1 MDEFGNSTM
10 LRIVIRN
17 RKGIPTLLLLLLVLV
32 TFVGTAAACTVFAV
46 TPGASD
52 DGSMYAGH
60 TNDGVGFDW
69 RQRDDISLTY
79 IPPADHPPGEKRVIV
94 FDPDSGSDA
103 AGHSEGGNSTL
114 VLGYIDQVPHT
125 YGYYTASYGMMNEHQ
140 LLSAECTEYTKIQ
153 LNAEEGKRIFYSSEL
168 SNIALERCTTSRAA
182 VELVGELIE
191 TYGYYGTGETL
202 IFADPKEAW
211 VIEMC
216 SSPKGTG
223 GLWVAERIPDG
234 EVFVAGNEFRIRDV
248 EVGDPDMLYATDL
261 FSITEAY
268 GMWSPADGTFD
279 WLEAT
284 SYGEYSHPYYSLMR
298 VWSIQ
303 NRLAPSLNL
312 SPYVENSYTR
322 ALPFT
327 ITPDEKVNLT
337 TALSLFRDHYEGTDF
352 DLTTGTAAGPF
363 GNPYRY
369 LGPTDAHTDFQNAT
383 FIEIRAGANP
393 RPVSAIFCSYSYIA
407 QARPNLPDPVGGVLW
422 FGPAVAYETV
432 YAPMYAGAE
441 NVSTSYTTGD
451 RTDYDSDAAYWTF
464 DFVTNWAMLRY
475 DVMIEDIRATQSE
488 LEAGSIEAVKE
499 TDEMAVQLIAQ
510 GDEAG
515 ARGVLTNFT
524 VQRGDEIIDEW
535 QGLTKMLIVKYSN
548 GLITDPVTED
558 VEEPGYPAEWYQEAG
573 YQYGPRVYDLESL
586 RETPGLNYTGQ
597 TVWVPKNSSFEE
609 ILGIL

>member
-1 MDEFGNSTM
+1 M
-10 LRIVIRN
+10 LRIAVRN
-17 RKGIPTLLLLLLVLV
+17 RRGIPNLFLILLVL
-32 TFVGTAAACTVFAV
+32 AALAGISTACTIFAI

-69 RQRDDISLTY
+69 RHHDDISLTY
-79 IPPADHPPGEKRVIV
+79 MPPADHAPGDRRVIV
-94 FDPDSGSDA
+94 FAPATGSDA
-103 AGHSEGGNSTL
+103 AAHATDEGCAP

-125 YGYYTASYGMMNEHQ
+125 YGYYTGSYGMINEHQ
-140 LLSAECTEYTKIQ
+140 LLSAECTDYAKIQ

-168 SNIALERCTTSRAA
+168 SNVALERCTTAREAI
-182 VELVGELIE
+182 ELVGELIE

-248 EVGDPDMLYATDL
+248 VEGDVDMLYATGL
-261 FSITEAY
+261 FSIAEAY

-312 SPYVENSYTR
+312 SPYVENSYTQ
-322 ALPFT
+322 AFPFT

-337 TALSLFRDHYEGTDF
+337 TALSLFRDHYEGTEF
-352 DLTTGTAAGPF
+352 DLTTGIAAGPF

-369 LGPTDAHTDFQNAT
+369 LGPADAHTNFQNAT
-383 FIEIRAGANP
+383 FIEVRPGANS
-393 RPVSAIFCSYSYIA
+393 RPFSAIFCSYSYIA
-407 QARPNLPDPVGGVLW
+407 QARSNLPAPVGGVLW

-441 NVSTSYTTGD
+441 NVSAFYTTGN
-451 RTDYDSDAAYWTF
+451 RTEYDPDTAYWTF

-475 DVMIEDIRATQSE
+475 DVMIEDIRAKQSE
-488 LEAGSIEAVKE
+488 LEADSIEALKE
-499 TDEMAVQLIAQ
+499 IDQEAAAMIAQ
-510 GDEAG
+510 GEAEG
-515 ARGVLTNFT
+515 ARSVLTNFT

-535 QGLTKMLIVKYSN
+535 QGLTKMLIVKYAN
-548 GLITDPVTED
+548 GLITDPVTDD
-558 VEEPGYPAEWYQEAG
+558 VEEPGYPAAWYQDAE
-573 YQYGPRVYDLESL
+573 YQYGPRVYDLEAL
-586 RETPGLNYTGQ
+586 RETPGLNYTGE
-597 TVWVPKNSSFEE
+597 TVWVPKNSSFMD
-609 ILGIL
+609 ILSLL

>member
-1 MDEFGNSTM
+1 M
-10 LRIVIRN
+10 LKSYV
-17 RKGIPTLLLLLLVLV
+17 RKRSHLLVVSLLLLVLLQ
-32 TFVGTAAACTVFAV
+32 FPGTATACTVFAI

-79 IPPADHPPGEKRVIV
+79 IPPADHAPGEKRAIV
-94 FDPDSGSDA
+94 FDPVSGSDA
-103 AGHSEGGNSTL
+103 AGHTQGNGSVP

-140 LLSAECTEYTKIQ
+140 LLSAECTDYTKIQ
-153 LNAEEGKRIFYSSEL
+153 LDAEEGTRIFYSSEL
-168 SNIALERCTTSRAA
+168 SNIAVERCTTSRCA

-202 IFADPKEAW
+202 IFADPEEAW

-216 SSPKGTG
+216 CSPAGTG

-268 GMWSPADGTFD
+268 GIWSPADGTFD

-312 SPYVENSYTR
+312 RPYVEDSYTR

-327 ITPDEKVNLT
+327 IEPDEKVNIT
-337 TALSLFRDHYEGTDF
+337 TALSIFRDHYEGTEF
-352 DLTTGTAAGPF
+352 DLTTGIAAGPF

-369 LGPTDAHTDFQNAT
+369 LGPADAHTDFQNAS
-383 FIEIRAGANP
+383 FIEIRPGANP

-407 QARPNLPDPVGGVLW
+407 QARPHLPDPVGGVLW

-441 NVSTSYTTGD
+441 NVSTSYTTGN
-451 RTDYDSDAAYWTF
+451 RTEYDPDAAYWTF

-475 DVMIEDIRATQSE
+475 DVMIEDIRATQSK
-488 LEAGSIEAVKE
+488 LEAESIEAVKN
-499 TDEMAVQLIAQ
+499 TDQVAADMIAQ
-510 GDEAG
+510 GDAAG
-515 ARGVLTNFT
+515 ARSVLTNFT
-524 VQRGDEIIDEW
+524 VQRSDEIIDEW
-535 QGLTKMLIVKYSN
+535 QGLAGMLIVKYSN

-609 ILGIL
+609 ILGLL

>member
-1 MDEFGNSTM
+1 M
-10 LRIVIRN
+10 LLILLILA
-17 RKGIPTLLLLLLVLV
+17 TLS
-32 TFVGTAAACTVFAV
+32 GTAAACTVFAV

-79 IPPADHPPGEKRVIV
+79 IPAADHAPGEKRVIV
-94 FDPDSGSDA
+94 FDPVSGSDA
-103 AGHSEGGNSTL
+103 AGHSQGDGSAP

-140 LLSAECTEYTKIQ
+140 LLSAECTEYAKIQ
-153 LNAEEGKRIFYSSEL
+153 LDAEEGKRIFYSSEL
-168 SNIALERCTTSRAA
+168 SNLALERCTTARAA

-202 IFADPKEAW
+202 IFADPEEAW

-216 SSPKGTG
+216 CSPDGTG
-223 GLWVAERIPDG
+223 GLWVAQRIPDG
-234 EVFVAGNEFRIRDV
+234 EIFVAGNEFRIRDV
-248 EVGDPDMLYATDL
+248 VPGDPDMLYATDL
-261 FSITEAY
+261 FKVAEEH
-268 GMWSPADGTFD
+268 GMWSPANGTFD

-312 SPYVENSYTR
+312 SPYVGNSYTR

-327 ITPDEKVNLT
+327 IEPDEKVNIT
-337 TALSLFRDHYEGTDF
+337 TALSIFRDHYEGTEF
-352 DLTTGTAAGPF
+352 DLTTGIAAGPF
-363 GNPYRY
+363 ENPYRY
-369 LGPTDAHTDFQNAT
+369 LGPADAHTDFQNASY
-383 FIEIRAGANP
+383 IEVRAGANP
-393 RPVSAIFCSYSYIA
+393 RPVSAIFCSYSYVA
-407 QARPNLPDPVGGVLW
+407 QARSTLPDPVGGVLW

-441 NVSTSYTTGD
+441 NVSSSYLIGN
-451 RTDYDSDAAYWTF
+451 RTQYDPDAAYWTF

-475 DVMIEDIRATQSE
+475 DAMIVDIQAQQSE
-488 LEAGSIEAVKE
+488 LELQSIEAIQV
-499 TDEMAVQLIAQ
+499 TDQEAAALIAD
-510 GDEAG
+510 GDDDG
-515 ARGVLTNFT
+515 ARRLLTNFT

-535 QGLTKMLIVKYSN
+535 QRLTGMLIVKYSN
-548 GLITDPVTED
+548 GLITDPATEEVD
-558 VEEPGYPAEWYQEAG
+558 EPGYPAWWYQEAE
-573 YQYGPRVYDLESL
+573 YQYGPRVYDLEAL

-609 ILGIL
+609 IVGLL